1 MVGADQV
8 MNKSLVTHLIAGGGV
23 ILASFSPPFFGQ
35 PHVLQ
40 ASLFALSGAVTNWL
54 AIHMLFEKV
63 PGLYGSG
70 IIPLHFEEFKSGIR
84 ALIMENFFT
93 KENFAQITEETL
105 STQMPLEQV
114 AEQVDFNQLFDGF
127 IVVIKKSPFGGM
139 LGMIGGEDALEP
151 LREPFKE
158 ECDAQLKELLNK
170 IDVSSLVTNESRF
183 EEFRPKVE
191 KMIDLRLSELTPEQV
206 KKIIDQMIR
215 EHLGWLVV
223 WGGVFGGLMGLVS
236 SFLLH

>member
-1 MVGADQV
+1 
-8 MNKSLVTHLIAGGGV
+8 MNKSLLTNLIAGGV
-23 ILASFSPPFFGQ
+23 FLVAYLSPPFSGESYL
-35 PHVLQ
+35 VQ
-40 ASLFALSGAVTNWL
+40 ASLFALSGALTNWL

-84 ALIMENFFT
+84 TLIMNNFFT
-93 KENFAQITEETL
+93 KENFAQITEETIPAEI
-105 STQMPLEQV
+105 PLERV
-114 AEQVDFNQLFDGF
+114 AEQVDFNQLFNGF
-127 IVVIKKSPFGGM
+127 ITVIKNSPFGGM

-158 ECDAQLKELLNK
+158 EFETQLKDLLSR
-170 IDVSSLVTNESRF
+170 IDVSSLLTNKTSF

-191 KMIDLRLSELTPEQV
+191 KMINLRLAELTPEQV
-206 KKIIDQMIR
+206 KQIIAEMIR

-223 WGGVFGGLMGLVS
+223 WGGVFGALIGFVS
-236 SFLLH
+236 ALLLS